1 MEKKETP
8 DAVYSSYA
16 EMQEKEKDLAPIS
29 FSNGVGDQSRVIKVT
44 EDLSDEYDFNAE
56 FEAEVVPHI
65 QPVRM
70 FCQEHNIPFL
80 FLCAPAGVAE
90 VDDKGEKTG
99 IRSTNCCVGYLPGK
113 RTPAPYRLAADAVKD
128 MEETVKAISS
138 KALAFGRASA
148 AVEIEEIINKLDDSK
163 FDKETVIGVIRGVA
177 AKFMLTSLVMNDSKN
192 ADSVMESLKE
202 ALKE

>member
-16 EMQEKEKDLAPIS
+16 EMQEKEKELAPIS

-44 EDLSDEYDFNAE
+44 EDLAEEYDYNTE
-56 FEAEVVPHI
+56 FEAVVVPHI

-80 FLCAPAGVAE
+80 FVCAPASTAE

-99 IRSTNCCVGYLPGK
+99 LRSTNCCVGYLPGQ
-113 RTPAPYRLAADAVKD
+113 RTPSAYRLAADAIKD
-128 MEETVKAISS
+128 TEATVKSISA

-148 AVEIEEIINKLDDSK
+148 AVEIEDVLGKLEDSK
-163 FDKETVIGVIRGVA
+163 FDKETVLGIIRGVA
-177 AKFMLTSLVMNDSKN
+177 AKFMLTSLAMNGSTD
-192 ADSVMESLKE
+192 ADAISD
-202 ALKE
+202 ALKEVLKD

>member
-8 DAVYSSYA
+8 DAVYGSYA
-16 EMQEKEKDLAPIS
+16 EMQEKEKELAPIS

-44 EDLSDEYDFNAE
+44 EDLAEEYDYNTE
-56 FEAEVVPHI
+56 FEAVVVPHI

-80 FLCAPAGVAE
+80 FVCAPASTAE

-99 IRSTNCCVGYLPGK
+99 LRSTNCCVGYLPGQ
-113 RTPAPYRLAADAVKD
+113 RTPSAYRLAADAIKD
-128 MEETVKAISS
+128 TEATVKSISA

-148 AVEIEEIINKLDDSK
+148 AVELEDVLGKLEDSK
-163 FDKETVIGVIRGVA
+163 FDKETVLGIIRGVA
-177 AKFMLTSLVMNDSKN
+177 AKFMLTSLAMNGSTD
-192 ADSVMESLKE
+192 ADAISD
-202 ALKE
+202 ALKEVLKD

>member
-44 EDLSDEYDFNAE
+44 EDLAEEYDYNTE

-80 FLCAPAGVAE
+80 FVCAPASTAE

-99 IRSTNCCVGYLPGK
+99 LRSTNCCVGYLPGQ
-113 RTPAPYRLAADAVKD
+113 RTPSAYRLAADAIKD
-128 MEETVKAISS
+128 TEATVKSISA

-148 AVEIEEIINKLDDSK
+148 AVEIEEVLGKLEDSK
-163 FDKETVIGVIRGVA
+163 FDKEAVLGIVRGVA
-177 AKFMLTSLVMNDSKN
+177 AKFMLTSLAMNGSTN
-192 ADSVMESLKE
+192 ADAISD
-202 ALKE
+202 ALKEVLKD

>member
-16 EMQEKEKDLAPIS
+16 EMQEKEKELAPIS
-29 FSNGVGDQSRVIKVT
+29 FSNDIGDQSRVIQVT
-44 EDLSDEYDFNAE
+44 EDLADEYDYSTE

-65 QPVRM
+65 QPVRV

-80 FLCAPAGVAE
+80 FVCAPASIAE

-113 RTPAPYRLAADAVKD
+113 RTPTAYRLAADAIKDTEAIVKSISA
-128 MEETVKAISS
+128 KAV
-138 KALAFGRASA
+138 AFGRASG
-148 AVEIEEIINKLDDSK
+148 AVEIEDVINKLEDSK
-163 FDKETVIGVIRGVA
+163 FDKETVIGIIRGVA
-177 AKFMLTSLVMNDSKN
+177 AKLMLTSLAMNDSTK
-192 ADSVMESLKE
+192 ADSIMESLKE
-202 ALKE
+202 VLKD

>member
-44 EDLSDEYDFNAE
+44 EDLAEEYDYNTE

-80 FLCAPAGVAE
+80 FVCAPASTAE

-99 IRSTNCCVGYLPGK
+99 LRSLCSFQGMYAKILRFPSAIKNLRRKYL
-113 RTPAPYRLAADAVKD
+113 
-128 MEETVKAISS
+128 EI
-138 KALAFGRASA
+138 GRAH
-148 AVEIEEIINKLDDSK
+148 V
-163 FDKETVIGVIRGVA
+163 
-177 AKFMLTSLVMNDSKN
+177 
-192 ADSVMESLKE
+192 
-202 ALKE
+202 

>member
-16 EMQEKEKDLAPIS
+16 EMQEKEKDMAPIS

-44 EDLSDEYDFNAE
+44 EELSEEYDFNTE

-80 FLCAPAGVAE
+80 FLCSPACVAE
-90 VDDKGEKTG
+90 VDDKGEQTG

-113 RTPAPYRLAADAVKD
+113 RTPAPYRFAADAVKD
-128 MEETVKAISS
+128 LEATVKSISAKAI
-138 KALAFGRASA
+138 AFGRASA
-148 AVEIEEIINKLDDSK
+148 AVELEDIITKLDDSK
-163 FDKETVIGVIRGVA
+163 FDKETVISVIRGAA
-177 AKFMLTSLVMNDSKN
+177 AKFMLTSLAMNESTN
-192 ADSVMESLKE
+192 AESISESLKE
-202 ALKE
+202 ALKD

>member
-44 EDLSDEYDFNAE
+44 EDLSDEYDFNTE

-65 QPVRM
+65 QPVRV

-128 MEETVKAISS
+128 MEATVKSISAKAI
-138 KALAFGRASA
+138 AFGRASA
-148 AVEIEEIINKLDDSK
+148 AVELEDIITKLDDAK
-163 FDKETVIGVIRGVA
+163 FDKETVISVIRGAA
-177 AKFMLTSLVMNDSKN
+177 AKFMLTSLAMNDSTN
-192 ADSVMESLKE
+192 AEALSESLKE
-202 ALKE
+202 ALKD